1 MITSWVLVVFMS
13 YDRSGSM
20 TTIQNLKSVDECNR
34 VAKVIKD
41 WRGNFIVSAKCIEVI
56 HKDK

>member
-20 TTIQNLKSVDECNR
+20 ATIQNLKSIEECNR

-41 WRGNFIVSAKCIEVI
+41 WRGNAIQSTRCIEVI

>member
-34 VAKVIKD
+34 VATVIKD
-41 WRGNFIVSAKCIEVI
+41 WRKSAVQSTKCIEVI